1 MRLVSDRVQFGV
13 ATVVAVGGWLAVMF
27 MFPRPSIEAPIG
39 LGDRLLA
46 ARVPGV
52 AMAVAGG
59 SFVTGWIAF
68 DWRRPP
74 RRYVTLACGL
84 LGALAMLAIFLMVE
98 PSLAYWL
105 IVTLVSLVAA
115 VSVVLVSPPRSDP
128 AETADTGG
136 LSIGDVIRLFGVFG
150 FVLFIGVLPAFL
162 LDSFIGSNRITGWLR
177 ITAPL
182 VLFPLAWRHFRWLGS
197 RVLVVG
203 GSILLGLTVL
213 GLVTILYI
221 EIDPIG
227 LFSVPLAVLFLSG
240 VVVHTRY
247 PEWVR
252 RPDAS
257 SEPPATDTGSAS
269 DPSHGVTDEPS
280 DPSHG
285 VTDEPSDPSPDPTP
299 TNAPTDDPFAAASPS
314 GGPTGAPSPDDSPTA
329 SRTEPT
335 STRTVTDE
343 GATDGTTDR
352 PLGPPD
358 RIPRTPD
365 LSIAHA
371 DLTDKEPIGRGGNA
385 DVYRATVR
393 GGETVA
399 VKEPRMSGTLH
410 TEAVDRLLAEAE
422 TWDKLDGH
430 DHIVGVVDYGAE
442 PLPWIAMEYMD
453 AGHLGERA
461 GDLDLDR
468 ALWTAE
474 AITEGVRHAHRRGV
488 AHLDLKPSNVLFRAV
503 DGAWDVPK
511 VADWGLSKH
520 LLEHSKSVEGLSP
533 QYAAPE
539 QFDTDRGP
547 ADDITDVY
555 QLGAVLYEL
564 FTGRPPFEG
573 DPTSVM
579 HRVLTEAPTPPSEV
593 ADVPPALDDVLLT
606 ALATAKA
613 DRYDSVLYLRDA
625 FRDLA
630 DR

>member
-13 ATVVAVGGWLAVMF
+13 ATVVAVVGWFAVMLTS
-27 MFPRPSIEAPIG
+27 PSPEIEAPIG

-46 ARVPGV
+46 ARVPSL

-59 SFVTGWIAF
+59 SFVLGWVAF

-84 LGALAMLAIFLMVE
+84 LGVLAVLVIFLWTD
-98 PSLAYWL
+98 PPLAYWL
-105 IVTLVSLVAA
+105 PVTLVSLVAA
-115 VSVVLVSPPRSDP
+115 VSVMLVSPPRSDP
-128 AETADTGG
+128 VETADTGG
-136 LSIGDVIRLFGVFG
+136 LPIGDVIRLFGVFG
-150 FVLFIGVLPAFL
+150 FVLFIGVLPLFL
-162 LDSFIGSNRITGWLR
+162 MGANFESNLIVAWLR
-177 ITAPL
+177 LTAPL
-182 VLFPLAWRHFRWLGS
+182 ILFALAWRHFRWLGS

-203 GSILLGLTVL
+203 GSVLLGLTAL
-213 GLVTILYI
+213 GLVRLLHYMP
-221 EIDPIG
+221 DPIA
-227 LFSVPLAVLFLSG
+227 LFSVPLAVLFVSG
-240 VVVHTRY
+240 ALVHARY

-252 RPDAS
+252 RPGVSSETPATDAGPA
-257 SEPPATDTGSAS
+257 SEPP
-269 DPSHGVTDEPS
+269 HGVTDEPS
-280 DPSHG
+280 A
-285 VTDEPSDPSPDPTP
+285 PSPDPMP
-299 TNAPTDDPFAAASPS
+299 TNGGTDAPTDDPFAAASSS
-314 GGPTGAPSPDDSPTA
+314 GGSTEASSPDDPATA
-329 SRTEPT
+329 SRADPT
-335 STRTVTDE
+335 PSGTATDE
-343 GATDGTTDR
+343 GTADVTTAR

-358 RIPRTPD
+358 RIPRTLNLD
-365 LSIAHA
+365 VDYA
-371 DLTDKEPIGRGGNA
+371 DLTEQEPLGRGGNA

-393 GGETVA
+393 GGEPVA

-410 TEAVDRLLAEAE
+410 SEAVDRMLAEAE
-422 TWDKLDGH
+422 TWDKLDDH
-430 DHIVGVVDYGAE
+430 DHVVGVVDYGAE

-453 AGHLGERA
+453 AGDLSARA
-461 GDLDLDR
+461 GELDLAQ

-488 AHLDLKPSNVLFRAV
+488 AHLDLKPANVLFRSV
-503 DGAWDVPK
+503 EGAWDVPK

-539 QFDTDRGP
+539 QFDTDRGA

-573 DPTSVM
+573 DPTGVM
-579 HRVLTEAPTPPSEV
+579 HRVLNEEPTPPSEV

-606 ALATAKA
+606 ALATAKV

-625 FRDLA
+625 FRDLS